1 MVNSLNRLI
10 YVNSDRMLVPLSFRS
25 GTFSG
30 VFRAVLIGKAA
41 IETDVIEKLA
51 SSFLR
56 KSWLDKSAILF
67 S

>member
-1 MVNSLNRLI
+1 MANSLNRPI
-10 YVNSDRMLVPLSFRS
+10 YLNSDRMLVPLSLRS

-30 VFRAVLIGKAA
+30 VPLVVLMGKAA
-41 IETDVIEKLA
+41 IEIDVIEKLA

-56 KSWLDKSAILF
+56 KSWLDKSATLF

>member
-1 MVNSLNRLI
+1 MANSLNGPL
-10 YVNSDRMLVPLSFRS
+10 YLNSDLILVPLSFRS

-30 VFRAVLIGKAA
+30 VPLVVLIGKAA